1 MEQGNGGTR
10 VNQDQTQFWK
20 TLTFCFQRTHRA
32 LFSRLPLLCGKFTD
46 WLFHPVRWRSV
57 IKLADVIRSEIQTNF
72 LCRINFMSGSYAPVL
87 SSRQMQA
94 ALIVFF
100 CCIST
105 ALAEDNNIASW
116 RYTTSAPRSWFES
129 KYDDVKWS
137 EGPGGFGTADA
148 PELRAFT
155 EWTASE
161 IWLRRSTNLSAIPQ
175 NPGFYIYHLQDTE
188 IYLNGQLAAEL
199 HGASDGYVRVPLSKE
214 AAARLVEGTNLIA
227 VHSSAAEV
235 ENNAS
240 ENASGKTPRFIDLHL
255 IDGNATP
262 ALPANS
268 GWDWFMRQWKMWFS
282 IGVTLVVL
290 IALMYEKPADLV
302 FVGAIILLSLCG
314 VITVADAFG
323 GFISNSLLMVA
334 ALFVVT
340 AGLKETGV
348 VDAVGAKVLGPARTE
363 LGGLL
368 MLSAFAIGTSAF
380 LNNTPI
386 VAMLIPVVI
395 SWCRKQHVAPSKLL
409 IPLSFMTILGGCC
422 SRIGTSTNLVV
433 DGLMKKAGIPE
444 MSFFEIGYAGIPCA
458 IIGAIYMLTV
468 GRKLLPERKEF
479 MEQLGESRREYL
491 VEMVVTPACRLIG
504 QSIEAAGLRRL
515 PGLFLIEVD
524 RRGTV
529 IAPVSPD
536 TVLEAND
543 RLVFTGI
550 VGTIVDLKKIPGL
563 EAASDNSDASA
574 VEQRKRRLCE
584 AVVSRSS
591 PLIGQTVRDAQFRS
605 HYNAAIVA
613 IHRNGERLTTKIGD
627 VKLESGDTLL
637 MQTGANFVQAHRNN
651 PDFYLVSD
659 VEGSQPLRHENWW
672 VAMLIFGMLLVA
684 MFFGASD
691 TAMLGAFVAG
701 GLMVLTRCMSASDA
715 RQTIEWP
722 VLIAIGASFGLGTAL
737 EKSGAALFLS
747 SKLVAITQPLG
758 PYATLAAIY
767 FVTMVLNELI
777 TNNGA
782 AALAFPFCLKAAE
795 LSHCD
800 SRPFVMAVALA
811 ASFAFASPVGYQTHM
826 MVFGPGGY
834 RFSDFVKVGVPLN
847 ILLWIACV
855 ILIPMI
861 WPFTV

>member
-1 MEQGNGGTR
+1 MGW
-10 VNQDQTQFWK
+10 DAW
-20 TLTFCFQRTHRA
+20 LT
-32 LFSRLPLLCGKFTD
+32 
-46 WLFHPVRWRSV
+46 
-57 IKLADVIRSEIQTNF
+57 
-72 LCRINFMSGSYAPVL
+72 
-87 SSRQMQA
+87 
-94 ALIVFF
+94 
-100 CCIST
+100 
-105 ALAEDNNIASW
+105 
-116 RYTTSAPRSWFES
+116 
-129 KYDDVKWS
+129 
-137 EGPGGFGTADA
+137 
-148 PELRAFT
+148 
-155 EWTASE
+155 
-161 IWLRRSTNLSAIPQ
+161 
-175 NPGFYIYHLQDTE
+175 
-188 IYLNGQLAAEL
+188 
-199 HGASDGYVRVPLSKE
+199 
-214 AAARLVEGTNLIA
+214 IA
-227 VHSSAAEV
+227 V
-235 ENNAS
+235 
-240 ENASGKTPRFIDLHL
+240 T
-255 IDGNATP
+255 AT
-262 ALPANS
+262 
-268 GWDWFMRQWKMWFS
+268 
-282 IGVTLVVL
+282 VL
-290 IALMYEKPADLV
+290 IALMCEKPADLV
-302 FVGAIILLSLCG
+302 FMGAIVLLALCG
-314 VITVADAFG
+314 VIKPEEAFS

-348 VDAVGAKVLGPARTE
+348 VDVVGSRVLGPAKTE
-363 LGGLL
+363 LGGLI
-368 MLSAFAIGTSAF
+368 MLALFTITTSAF

-395 SWCRKQHVAPSKLL
+395 SWCRKHQVAPSKLL
-409 IPLSFMTILGGCC
+409 IPLSFLTILGGCC

-433 DGLMKKAGIPE
+433 DGLMKKAGLPE
-444 MSFFEIGYAGIPCA
+444 MTFFEIGYAGLPCA
-458 IIGAIYMLTV
+458 IIGCAYILTF
-468 GRKLLPERKEF
+468 GRKVLPERKEL
-479 MEQLGESRREYL
+479 MEQLGDSRREYL
-491 VEMVVTPACRLIG
+491 VEMVVTPACRLVG
-504 QSIEAAGLRRL
+504 QRIEAAGLRRL

-536 TVLEAND
+536 TVLESND
-543 RLVFTGI
+543 RLVFTGV

-563 EAASDNSDASA
+563 EPATEATDQASE
-574 VEQRKRRLCE
+574 EQRRRRLCE

-591 PLIGQTVRDAQFRS
+591 PLIGQSVREAQFRS

-637 MQTGANFVQAHRNN
+637 MQTGPNFVQAHRNN

-659 VEGSQPLRHENWW
+659 VEGSQPLRHERWW
-672 VAMLIFGMLLVA
+672 VALVIFAGLLVT
-684 MFFGASD
+684 MCIGKSD

-701 GLMVLTRCMSASDA
+701 GLMVLTRCMSAADA
-715 RQTIEWP
+715 RQTVEWP
-722 VLIAIGASFGLGTAL
+722 VLIAIGASFGLGSAL

-747 SKLVAITQPLG
+747 SQLVAWTQPLG

-826 MVFGPGGY
+826 MVYGPGGY

-847 ILLWIACV
+847 LLLWIASV

-861 WPFTV
+861 WPFTVS

>member
-1 MEQGNGGTR
+1 
-10 VNQDQTQFWK
+10 
-20 TLTFCFQRTHRA
+20 
-32 LFSRLPLLCGKFTD
+32 
-46 WLFHPVRWRSV
+46 
-57 IKLADVIRSEIQTNF
+57 
-72 LCRINFMSGSYAPVL
+72 MSGSYPPVL
-87 SSRQMQA
+87 SSRHLQT
-94 ALIVFF
+94 ALITLF
-100 CCIST
+100 CFIT
-105 ALAEDNNIASW
+105 PAIAEDKGSAPW
-116 RYTTSAPRSWFES
+116 RYTTSPPRSWYES

-137 EGPGGFGTADA
+137 EGQGGFGTVDVPA
-148 PELRAFT
+148 LRTFT
-155 EWTASE
+155 EWTAPE
-161 IWLRRSTNLSAIPQ
+161 IWLRRPTILSAVPQ
-175 NPGFYIYHLQDTE
+175 NPGFYVHHLQDTE

-199 HGASDGYVRVPLSKE
+199 HGASAGYVRVPLSKDI
-214 AAARLVEGTNLIA
+214 AAKLVKGRNLIA
-227 VHSSAAEV
+227 VHCSVSRIEEGMSTDGQV
-235 ENNAS
+235 TS
-240 ENASGKTPRFIDLHL
+240 PQFIDVHL
-255 IDGNATP
+255 IDGDATP
-262 ALPANS
+262 VLATNS
-268 GWDWFMRQWKMWFS
+268 GWDWFTSEWKMWLS
-282 IGVTLVVL
+282 IGITLVVL
-290 IALMYEKPADLV
+290 VALMCEKPADLV
-302 FVGAIILLSLCG
+302 FVAAIIVLALCN

-348 VDAVGAKVLGPARTE
+348 VDAVGARVLGPARTE

-368 MLSAFAIGTSAF
+368 MLSAFAIVTSAF

-433 DGLMKKAGIPE
+433 DGLMKNSGISE
-444 MSFFEIGYAGIPCA
+444 MSFFEIGYAGVPCA
-458 IIGAIYMLTV
+458 IIGGIYMLTV

-563 EAASDNSDASA
+563 EAASDSSDASA

-659 VEGSQPLRHENWW
+659 VEGSQPLRHERWW
-672 VAMLIFGMLLVA
+672 VAMLIFGILLIA
-684 MFFGASD
+684 MFFGKSD

-847 ILLWIACV
+847 IVLWIVCV
-855 ILIPMI
+855 IMIPMI
-861 WPFTV
+861 WPFTI

>member
-1 MEQGNGGTR
+1 MGW
-10 VNQDQTQFWK
+10 DAW
-20 TLTFCFQRTHRA
+20 LT
-32 LFSRLPLLCGKFTD
+32 
-46 WLFHPVRWRSV
+46 
-57 IKLADVIRSEIQTNF
+57 
-72 LCRINFMSGSYAPVL
+72 
-87 SSRQMQA
+87 
-94 ALIVFF
+94 
-100 CCIST
+100 
-105 ALAEDNNIASW
+105 
-116 RYTTSAPRSWFES
+116 
-129 KYDDVKWS
+129 
-137 EGPGGFGTADA
+137 
-148 PELRAFT
+148 
-155 EWTASE
+155 
-161 IWLRRSTNLSAIPQ
+161 
-175 NPGFYIYHLQDTE
+175 
-188 IYLNGQLAAEL
+188 
-199 HGASDGYVRVPLSKE
+199 
-214 AAARLVEGTNLIA
+214 IA
-227 VHSSAAEV
+227 V
-235 ENNAS
+235 
-240 ENASGKTPRFIDLHL
+240 T
-255 IDGNATP
+255 AT
-262 ALPANS
+262 
-268 GWDWFMRQWKMWFS
+268 
-282 IGVTLVVL
+282 VL
-290 IALMYEKPADLV
+290 IALMCEKPADLV
-302 FVGAIILLSLCG
+302 FMGAIVLLALCG
-314 VITVADAFG
+314 VIKPEEAFG

-348 VDAVGAKVLGPARTE
+348 VDLVGSRVLGPAKTE
-363 LGGLL
+363 LGGLI
-368 MLSAFAIGTSAF
+368 MLAIFAITTSAF

-395 SWCRKQHVAPSKLL
+395 AWCRKQQVAPSKLL
-409 IPLSFMTILGGCC
+409 IPLSFLTILGGCC

-433 DGLMKKAGIPE
+433 DGLMKKAGLPE
-444 MSFFEIGYAGIPCA
+444 MTFFEIGYAGLPCA
-458 IIGAIYMLTV
+458 IIGCAYILTV
-468 GRKLLPERKEF
+468 GRRILPERKEL
-479 MEQLGESRREYL
+479 MEQLGDSRREYL
-491 VEMVVTPACRLIG
+491 VEMVVTPACRLVG

-536 TVLEAND
+536 TVLESND
-543 RLVFTGI
+543 RLVFTGV

-563 EAASDNSDASA
+563 EPATEATDQASE
-574 VEQRKRRLCE
+574 EQRRRRLCE

-591 PLIGQTVRDAQFRS
+591 PLIGQTVREAQFRS

-613 IHRNGERLTTKIGD
+613 IHRNGERLTSKIGD

-637 MQTGANFVQAHRNN
+637 MQTGPNFVQAHRNN

-659 VEGSQPLRHENWW
+659 VEGSQPLRHERWW
-672 VAMLIFGMLLVA
+672 VALVIFAGLLVT
-684 MFFGASD
+684 MFIGKSE

-701 GLMVLTRCMSASDA
+701 GLMVLTRCMSAADA
-715 RQTIEWP
+715 RQTVEWP
-722 VLIAIGASFGLGTAL
+722 MLIAIGASFGLGSAL

-747 SKLVAITQPLG
+747 SQLVAWTQPLG

-826 MVFGPGGY
+826 MVYGPGGY

-847 ILLWIACV
+847 LLLWIASV

-861 WPFTV
+861 WPFTVS

>member
-1 MEQGNGGTR
+1 MGW
-10 VNQDQTQFWK
+10 DAW
-20 TLTFCFQRTHRA
+20 LT
-32 LFSRLPLLCGKFTD
+32 
-46 WLFHPVRWRSV
+46 
-57 IKLADVIRSEIQTNF
+57 
-72 LCRINFMSGSYAPVL
+72 
-87 SSRQMQA
+87 
-94 ALIVFF
+94 
-100 CCIST
+100 
-105 ALAEDNNIASW
+105 
-116 RYTTSAPRSWFES
+116 
-129 KYDDVKWS
+129 
-137 EGPGGFGTADA
+137 
-148 PELRAFT
+148 
-155 EWTASE
+155 
-161 IWLRRSTNLSAIPQ
+161 
-175 NPGFYIYHLQDTE
+175 
-188 IYLNGQLAAEL
+188 
-199 HGASDGYVRVPLSKE
+199 
-214 AAARLVEGTNLIA
+214 IA
-227 VHSSAAEV
+227 V
-235 ENNAS
+235 
-240 ENASGKTPRFIDLHL
+240 T
-255 IDGNATP
+255 AT
-262 ALPANS
+262 
-268 GWDWFMRQWKMWFS
+268 
-282 IGVTLVVL
+282 VL
-290 IALMYEKPADLV
+290 IALMCEKPADLV
-302 FVGAIILLSLCG
+302 FMGAIVLLALCG
-314 VITVADAFG
+314 VIKPEEAFS

-348 VDAVGAKVLGPARTE
+348 VDVVGSRVLGPAKTE
-363 LGGLL
+363 LGGLI
-368 MLSAFAIGTSAF
+368 MLALFTITTSAF

-395 SWCRKQHVAPSKLL
+395 SWCRKHQVAPSKLL
-409 IPLSFMTILGGCC
+409 IPLSFLTILGGCC

-433 DGLMKKAGIPE
+433 DGLMKKAGLPE
-444 MSFFEIGYAGIPCA
+444 MTFFEIGYAGLPCA
-458 IIGAIYMLTV
+458 IIGCAYILTF
-468 GRKLLPERKEF
+468 GRKVLPERKEL
-479 MEQLGESRREYL
+479 MEQLGDSRREYL
-491 VEMVVTPACRLIG
+491 VEMVVTPACRLVG

-536 TVLEAND
+536 TVLESND
-543 RLVFTGI
+543 RLVFTGV

-563 EAASDNSDASA
+563 EPATEATDQASE
-574 VEQRKRRLCE
+574 EQRRRRLCE

-591 PLIGQTVRDAQFRS
+591 PLIGQSVREAQFRS

-637 MQTGANFVQAHRNN
+637 MQTGPNFVQAHRNN

-659 VEGSQPLRHENWW
+659 VEGSQPLRHERWW
-672 VAMLIFGMLLVA
+672 VALVIFAGLLVT
-684 MFFGASD
+684 MCIGKSD

-701 GLMVLTRCMSASDA
+701 GLMVLTRCKSAADA
-715 RQTIEWP
+715 RQTVEWP
-722 VLIAIGASFGLGTAL
+722 VLIAIGASFGLGSAL

-747 SKLVAITQPLG
+747 SQLVAWTQPLG

-826 MVFGPGGY
+826 MVYGPGGY

-847 ILLWIACV
+847 LLLWIASV

-861 WPFTV
+861 WPFTVS

>member
-1 MEQGNGGTR
+1 
-10 VNQDQTQFWK
+10 
-20 TLTFCFQRTHRA
+20 
-32 LFSRLPLLCGKFTD
+32 
-46 WLFHPVRWRSV
+46 
-57 IKLADVIRSEIQTNF
+57 
-72 LCRINFMSGSYAPVL
+72 
-87 SSRQMQA
+87 
-94 ALIVFF
+94 
-100 CCIST
+100 
-105 ALAEDNNIASW
+105 
-116 RYTTSAPRSWFES
+116 
-129 KYDDVKWS
+129 
-137 EGPGGFGTADA
+137 
-148 PELRAFT
+148 
-155 EWTASE
+155 
-161 IWLRRSTNLSAIPQ
+161 
-175 NPGFYIYHLQDTE
+175 
-188 IYLNGQLAAEL
+188 
-199 HGASDGYVRVPLSKE
+199 
-214 AAARLVEGTNLIA
+214 
-227 VHSSAAEV
+227 
-235 ENNAS
+235 
-240 ENASGKTPRFIDLHL
+240 
-255 IDGNATP
+255 
-262 ALPANS
+262 
-268 GWDWFMRQWKMWFS
+268 
-282 IGVTLVVL
+282 
-290 IALMYEKPADLV
+290 
-302 FVGAIILLSLCG
+302 
-314 VITVADAFG
+314 
-323 GFISNSLLMVA
+323 
-334 ALFVVT
+334 LFVVT

-363 LGGLL
+363 LGGLIL
-368 MLSAFAIGTSAF
+368 LAAFTIGTSAF

-433 DGLMKKAGIPE
+433 DGLMKKAGLQE
-444 MSFFEIGYAGIPCA
+444 MTFFEIGYAGIPCA
-458 IIGAIYMLTV
+458 IIGGIYMLTV

-536 TVLEAND
+536 TVLESND
-543 RLVFTGI
+543 RLVFTGV

-563 EAASDNSDASA
+563 EPASEVSDASA

-591 PLIGQTVRDAQFRS
+591 PLIGQTVREAQFRS

-659 VEGSQPLRHENWW
+659 VEGSQPLRHERWL
-672 VAMLIFGMLLVA
+672 VAIFIFAMLLIT
-684 MFFGASD
+684 MFFGGSD

-855 ILIPMI
+855 IMIPMI